1 MKRSNYQLQG
11 VLFVV
16 VCVLVALIAYM
27 AIYGSARK
35 NNDGNVQAAATLPS
49 NSSTI
54 DMSANDMPADVSDD
68 TAPQE
73 ERSTPVDE
81 AAEEIVSGSPTEA
94 IGPAERAEHQAKAN
108 AERGDCQGIVN
119 ADVSEADG
127 SGPSIST
134 PGVLNHVTQ
143 LLHDKAT
150 GETVFCTRD
159 NHCYPTNLEQAGR
172 SVVAIELP
180 FCEVQDKPTRTVN
193 GIEAYPVV
201 WSYRKR

>member
-1 MKRSNYQLQG
+1 MKRSNHQLQG

-16 VCVLVALIAYM
+16 VCVLVALVAYM
-27 AIYGSARK
+27 AIHGSARK
-35 NNDGNVQAAATLPS
+35 NNDGNVQAAALPG

-54 DMSANDMPADVSDD
+54 DVSAIDVPADVSND

-73 ERSTPVDE
+73 ESGTPVDE
-81 AAEEIVSGSPTEA
+81 TAEDMLRGSPTEVLS
-94 IGPAERAEHQAKAN
+94 PAELSERQAKAN

-127 SGPSIST
+127 SGLSIST

-143 LLHDKAT
+143 LLRDKAT

-159 NHCYPTNLEQAGR
+159 NHCYPTNVEQAGR

-180 FCEVQDKPTRTVN
+180 FCEVEDKPSRTVD

-201 WSYRKR
+201 WSYERR